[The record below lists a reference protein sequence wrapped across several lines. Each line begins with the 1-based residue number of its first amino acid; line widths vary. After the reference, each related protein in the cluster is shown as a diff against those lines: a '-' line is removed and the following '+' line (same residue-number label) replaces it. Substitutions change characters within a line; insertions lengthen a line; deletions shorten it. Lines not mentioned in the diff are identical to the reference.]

1 MKRKNILQILFLILL
16 VAGTVFVAI
25 QNNNAPYKHSEG
37 KIFGTYYSIIYQ
49 SSDNL
54 QQDIDAALKSVDN
67 SLSMFNEK
75 STIARLNRGENP
87 IVDDNL
93 RFLFPRA
100 MKVSEATDGAFD
112 ITVAPLVNAWGFGF
126 KKEQWP
132 TEAEIDS
139 LKSLVGYKTVHLN
152 DRTITKDNPKT
163 MIDLSAIA
171 KGYGSDAVA
180 KALDKAKVKNYM
192 VEIGGE
198 VVVKGK
204 NDKGKDWKIGVS
216 KPSEDAEKQNAGY
229 QCIISITDCALATS
243 GNYRNFFYKDGVKYA
258 HTIDPRTGHPVQQ
271 DIISATVVA
280 PHCYEADAFATSF
293 MVTGLAKAK
302 QILAKQT
309 QLYAYLIY
317 INKEGEQE
325 VWMTEG
331 MKKYLKD

>member
-1 MKRKNILQILFLILL
+1 M
-16 VAGTVFVAI
+16 AI
-25 QNNNAPYKHSEG
+25 QNNNAPYRHSEG
-37 KIFGTYYSIIYQ
+37 KVFGTFYSITYQ
-49 SSDNL
+49 SSDDL
-54 QQDIDAALKSVDN
+54 QQDIDAALKRVDN

-87 IVDDNL
+87 VIDDNL
-93 RFLFPRA
+93 LYLFPRA

-132 TEAEIDS
+132 TDEEIDS
-139 LKSLVGYKTVHLN
+139 LKAFVGYKTIHLN
-152 DRTITKDNPKT
+152 DRTITKDNPNT

-198 VVVKGK
+198 VVVKGQ
-204 NDKGKDWKIGVS
+204 NGKGKNWKIGIA
-216 KPSEDAEKQNAGY
+216 KPSDNPEKQENGY
-229 QCIISITDCALATS
+229 QCILSITDCAVATS

-258 HTIDPRTGHPVQQ
+258 HTIDPRTGRPVQQ

-293 MVTGLAKAK
+293 MVTGLEKAKA
-302 QILAKQT
+302 ILAKQT
-309 QLYAYLIY
+309 QLHAYLIY
-317 INKEGEQE
+317 IDKDGKQN
-325 VWMTEG
+325 VWSTEG
-331 MKKYLKD
+331 MKKYLNE